1 MDFQK
6 EFEMDFMEFVEDYY
20 QRYIQVINDFD
31 KASLEPVLDVFLNV
45 AGNNGTLW
53 VAGNGGS
60 AAIGDHTVCDV
71 TKGTHRPGQPT
82 IKSISLSS
90 NTAMLTALGNDIS
103 YEAVF
108 SEQLK
113 YYLGANDAL
122 LVVSSSGNS
131 PNVVAACEYA
141 NQMSVPTIA
150 FVGFKGGR
158 LKDIAAHSVW
168 IPVEN
173 YGMAEDAHQSLMHV
187 ITQYIMAYAKRG
199 AEQKAAS
206 EALC

>member
-1 MDFQK
+1 MDFA
-6 EFEMDFMEFVEDYY
+6 DFVEDYY
-20 QRYIQVINDFD
+20 QRYIQVIKDFD
-31 KASLEPVLDVFLNV
+31 KSSLEPVLEVFLAV
-45 AGNNGTLW
+45 AKNQGTLW

-71 TKGTHRPGQPT
+71 TKGTYKPDQPS

-90 NTAMLTALGNDIS
+90 NTAMLTALGNDIA

-113 YYLGANDAL
+113 YYLGSNDAL
-122 LVVSSSGNS
+122 LLVSSSGNS

-141 NQMSVPTIA
+141 NQRGVPTIA

-158 LKDIAAHSVW
+158 LKEIARHCVW

-187 ITQYIMAYAKRG
+187 TAQYIAACAGHRLDT
-199 AEQKAAS
+199 AIAS
-206 EALC
+206 ETSC

>member
-1 MDFQK
+1 MDFSQ
-6 EFEMDFMEFVEDYY
+6 FVEDYY
-20 QRYIQVINDFD
+20 QQYTKVIRDFD
-31 KASLEPVLDVFLNV
+31 KSSLEPVLEVFL
-45 AGNNGTLW
+45 ALAKNNGTLW

-71 TKGTHRPGQPT
+71 TKGTHKPGQPN

-113 YYLGANDAL
+113 YYLGENDAL
-122 LVVSSSGNS
+122 LLVSSSGNS

-141 NQMSVPTIA
+141 NRVGVPTIA
-150 FVGFKGGR
+150 FVGFKGGV
-158 LKDIAAHSVW
+158 LKEIAKHCVW
-168 IPVEN
+168 IPVDN

-187 ITQYIMAYAKRG
+187 TTQYIMAYANREIDSSVKRNT
-199 AEQKAAS
+199 ETS
-206 EALC
+206 YEALS

>member
-1 MDFQK
+1 M
-6 EFEMDFMEFVEDYY
+6 EFSEFVEDYY
-20 QRYIQVINDFD
+20 QQYIKVINDFD
-31 KASLEPVLDVFLNV
+31 KTSLEPVLDVFLKV
-45 AGNNGTLW
+45 AKNNGTLW

-71 TKGTHRPGQPT
+71 TKGTHKPGQAT

-113 YYLGANDAL
+113 YYLGENDGL
-122 LVVSSSGNS
+122 LLVSSSGNS

-141 NQMSVPTIA
+141 NKMGVPTIA
-150 FVGFKGGR
+150 FVGFKGGK
-158 LKDIAAHSVW
+158 LKDIATHTVW
-168 IPVEN
+168 IAVEN

-187 ITQYIMAYAKRG
+187 TTQYIAAYASRRIVS
-199 AEQKAAS
+199 AATS

>member
-1 MDFQK
+1 M
-6 EFEMDFMEFVEDYY
+6 
-20 QRYIQVINDFD
+20 
-31 KASLEPVLDVFLNV
+31 
-45 AGNNGTLW
+45 
-53 VAGNGGS
+53 AGNGGS

-71 TKGTHRPGQPT
+71 TKGTYKPDQPS

-90 NTAMLTALGNDIS
+90 NTAMLTALGNDIA

-113 YYLGANDAL
+113 YYLGSNDAL
-122 LVVSSSGNS
+122 LLVSSSGNS

-141 NQMSVPTIA
+141 NQRGVPTIA

-158 LKDIAAHSVW
+158 LKEIARHCVW

-187 ITQYIMAYAKRG
+187 TTQYIAACAGHRLDT
-199 AEQKAAS
+199 AIAS
-206 EALC
+206 ETSC